1 MPSFMK
7 DELKKKD
14 EQKLEEM
21 QQEINAADSDEAD
34 EAEAASESAET
45 EAENKDSQD
54 EAAAQIE
61 KLTAELK
68 EKEDRVLRLQAD
80 FENFRRR
87 TSKEKE
93 ELSAVVTQGML
104 KDMLPLLD
112 NFERAMEHA
121 QDSSDPKF
129 AEGMQLIL
137 KQLQGVLEKTDIDEK
152 ITGAAKGFKQGQPLA
167 CVLLCTGTLHC
178 SHHGHFETH
187 DFYRYLG
194 ILDVAGTNL
203 VFQVRGYLI
212 DGAALNA
219 NSSKYGEIYRAVF
232 ADVEIHHASRLTTS

>member
-21 QQEINAADSDEAD
+21 QQEINAADADEAD
-34 EAEAASESAET
+34 EAEEAASESAES
-45 EAENKDSQD
+45 ENEETQEPQD

-112 NFERAMEHA
+112 NFERAMA
-121 QDSSDPKF
+121 
-129 AEGMQLIL
+129 AEAKDGEAFQKGVEMIFTQFTEIL
-137 KQLQGVLEKTDIDEK
+137 KKNGLEHIEVEGQKFDPNFHQAVMRVQNADMEDDDIAQELQ
-152 ITGAAKGFKQGQPLA
+152 KGYMVKGRVIRPSMVQ
-167 CVLLCTGTLHC
+167 V
-178 SHHGHFETH
+178 
-187 DFYRYLG
+187 
-194 ILDVAGTNL
+194 VAN
-203 VFQVRGYLI
+203 
-212 DGAALNA
+212 
-219 NSSKYGEIYRAVF
+219 
-232 ADVEIHHASRLTTS
+232 

>member
-21 QQEINAADSDEAD
+21 QQEINAADVDEAD
-34 EAEAASESAET
+34 EAEEAASESAES
-45 EAENKDSQD
+45 ENEETQEPQD

-112 NFERAMEHA
+112 NFERAMA
-121 QDSSDPKF
+121 
-129 AEGMQLIL
+129 AEAKDGEAFQKGVEMIFTQFTEIL
-137 KQLQGVLEKTDIDEK
+137 KKNGLEHIEVEGQKFDPNFHQAVMRVQNADMEDDDIAQELQ
-152 ITGAAKGFKQGQPLA
+152 KGYMVKGRVIRPSMVQ
-167 CVLLCTGTLHC
+167 V
-178 SHHGHFETH
+178 
-187 DFYRYLG
+187 
-194 ILDVAGTNL
+194 VAN
-203 VFQVRGYLI
+203 
-212 DGAALNA
+212 
-219 NSSKYGEIYRAVF
+219 
-232 ADVEIHHASRLTTS
+232 

>member
-1 MPSFMK
+1 MK

-21 QQEINAADSDEAD
+21 QQEINAVDADEAD
-34 EAEAASESAET
+34 EAEEAASESAES
-45 EAENKDSQD
+45 ENEETQEPQD

-112 NFERAMEHA
+112 NFERAMA
-121 QDSSDPKF
+121 
-129 AEGMQLIL
+129 AESKDGEAFQKGVEMIFTQFTEIL
-137 KQLQGVLEKTDIDEK
+137 KKNGLEHIEVEGQKFDPNFHQAVMRVQNADMEDDDIAQELQ
-152 ITGAAKGFKQGQPLA
+152 KGYMVKGRVIRPSMVQ
-167 CVLLCTGTLHC
+167 V
-178 SHHGHFETH
+178 
-187 DFYRYLG
+187 
-194 ILDVAGTNL
+194 VAN
-203 VFQVRGYLI
+203 
-212 DGAALNA
+212 
-219 NSSKYGEIYRAVF
+219 
-232 ADVEIHHASRLTTS
+232 